1 MGLARGALA
10 SPSKR
15 HEKILLTSPGNQR
28 ILKWVKLWE
37 PVGVKLGSFDFFNYH
52 LSQTPNK
59 TFPMVLL
66 NTIKADRLELSGMLG
81 VILRKNKGN
90 KHR

>member
-1 MGLARGALA
+1 MGLPRGTIA

-37 PVGVKLGSFDFFNYH
+37 PVGVKPDSSDFFNYH
-52 LSQTPNK
+52 LSGPGRQMT
-59 TFPMVLL
+59 V
-66 NTIKADRLELSGMLG
+66 
-81 VILRKNKGN
+81 
-90 KHR
+90 